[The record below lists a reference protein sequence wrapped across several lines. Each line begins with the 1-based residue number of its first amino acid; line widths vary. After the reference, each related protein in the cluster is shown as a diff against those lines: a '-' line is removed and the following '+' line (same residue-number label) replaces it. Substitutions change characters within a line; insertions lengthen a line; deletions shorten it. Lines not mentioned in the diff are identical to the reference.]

1 MTLTQ
6 AEGAAASPDAAARE
20 LTPHCRIRKVEAV
33 VNEASGSVGAGAAAA
48 LEEIVRSYGL
58 SLRVAEVAPKEIP
71 QALARAVEAKPDLL
85 IILAGDGTARL
96 GAELAG
102 PDGPLVAPLPG
113 GTMNVLPKAFYGD
126 RDWRE
131 ALHACLTQG
140 VERPVSGGC
149 VNGQH
154 FFVAAILG
162 SPALWAPARES
173 VRKGRLK
180 EALRRAW
187 LAWKRAFSGDLR
199 YKLDDQPFRRAE
211 ALSVL
216 CPLIS
221 KAMDEETALEA
232 AVLTPSGA
240 AEAFRLAF
248 KALWGDWRHDPAV
261 ETRPVRRGVVAARGR
276 IPAILDGETVRL
288 PRTAEIE
295 FRRVAFRALAPSGPH
310 PAETVPGG
318 PVIA

>member
-1 MTLTQ
+1 MSLL
-6 AEGAAASPDAAARE
+6 EPDASAEASGASGRE
-20 LTPHCRIRKVEAV
+20 ATPHCRLRRVEAV
-33 VNEASGSVGAGAAAA
+33 VNEASGSVGSGAAEA
-48 LEEIVRSYGL
+48 LQQIVESYGL
-58 SLRVAEVAPKEIP
+58 SLRVAEVQPKNIP
-71 QALARAVEAKPDLL
+71 QALERAVAAKPDLL

-102 PDGPLVAPLPG
+102 ADGPLIAPLPG
-113 GTMNVLPKAFYGD
+113 GTMNVLPKALYGD
-126 RDWRE
+126 RSWRE
-131 ALHACLTQG
+131 ALHACLSEG

-149 VNGQH
+149 VNGKH

-173 VRKGRLK
+173 VRRGRLT
-180 EALRRAW
+180 EAVRRALR
-187 LAWKRAFSGDLR
+187 AWKRAFSGDLR
-199 YKLDDQPFRRAE
+199 FKLDDAPFRRAE

-248 KALWGDWRHDPAV
+248 KALWGDWRQDPAV
-261 ETRPVRRGVVAARGR
+261 ETRPVRHGVVAARGR

>member
-1 MTLTQ
+1 MSDVEAGPEPIATDTPP
-6 AEGAAASPDAAARE
+6 S
-20 LTPHCRIRKVEAV
+20 LTPHCRIRRIEAV

-48 LEEIVRSYGL
+48 LEQIVNGYGAAV
-58 SLRVAEVAPKEIP
+58 RVAEVRPKEIP
-71 QALARAVEAKPDLL
+71 GALQRAVEARPDLL
-85 IILAGDGTARL
+85 LILAGDGTARL

-102 PDGPLVAPLPG
+102 PDGPLIAPLPG
-113 GTMNVLPKAFYGD
+113 GTMNVLPKALYGS
-126 RDWRE
+126 RDWRQ
-131 ALHACLTQG
+131 ALQACLSEG

-149 VNGQH
+149 VNGKH

-173 VRKGRLK
+173 VREGRFT
-180 EALRRAW
+180 EAARRALRAW
-187 LAWKRAFSGDLR
+187 RRAFSGDLR
-199 YKLDDQPFRRAE
+199 YKLDELPFARAE

-232 AVLTPSGA
+232 AVLTPAGA
-240 AEAFRLAF
+240 TEAFRLAF
-248 KALWGDWRHDPAV
+248 KALWGDWRADPAV
-261 ETRPVRRGVVAARGR
+261 ETRPLRHGFVVARGR

-288 PRTAEIE
+288 PPRAEIE
-295 FRRVAFRALAPSGPH
+295 FRRVAFRALAPVGPH
-310 PAETVPGG
+310 PADTVPGA